1 MNKWYWIAQACG
13 ILPLIVGTGLFT
25 AWVLLHRDWLLYAGV
40 LAVPGLL
47 LLIGFGFFATA
58 RFIRRA
64 HHHKRPY
71 IARSLLATL
80 ILLLNFPV
88 GTGFA
93 YLALEIKTTYV
104 VTIENN
110 SRQEIKDIKIIDPS
124 GKEFLAPAIL
134 PQEEAQHNLHFDG
147 EGQVKYQYQIAETVQ
162 SGVLFGYITSNM
174 GGQAHV
180 IIDGSGN
187 ALISEK

>member
-13 ILPLIVGTGLFT
+13 ILPLITGTGIFT

-47 LLIGFGFFATA
+47 LLILMGFFTIGV
-58 RFIRRA
+58 FIRRA
-64 HHHKRPY
+64 HNGKQPY

-80 ILLLNFPV
+80 ILLLNFPAGV
-88 GTGFA
+88 GFA
-93 YLALEIKTTYV
+93 YLALEIKTTYI

-110 SRQEIKDIKIIDPS
+110 SRLEVKAMKITDPS
-124 GKEFLAPAIL
+124 GREFLAPALL
-134 PQEEAQHNLHFDG
+134 PQEQAQHSLHFDG

-162 SGVLFGYITSNM
+162 SGILFGYITSNM
-174 GGQAHV
+174 GGQAQV
-180 IIDGSGN
+180 TIDSKGS
-187 ALISEK
+187 ATVTEK